1 MDENITIQN
10 DMQTDLQNNSFDSL
24 LSDNPTYTDSDVI
37 GYGVSVGNNAGTS
50 GTESA
55 ADSTAGDIATS
66 DSLVTGSDTLS
77 VSSGDVVNA
86 DNMHISLSDLQ
97 TYQADTVENQID
109 YPASLGSIEEKI
121 DNLNYNITALLFFIV
136 FAWCYERIK
145 NAVRSFNGVGLKQE
159 ETNMDNLIQFIIGDA
174 TTFTPACMVG
184 LIVFCAILECIGSLA
199 YNIMKAGR

>member
-1 MDENITIQN
+1 MNENITIQN

-77 VSSGDVVNA
+77 VSSGDLVSG
-86 DNMHISLSDLQ
+86 DNVYISLSDLQ
-97 TYQADTVENQID
+97 AYQADTVENQID
-109 YPASLGSIEEKI
+109 YSASLESIDEKI
-121 DNLNYNITALLFFIV
+121 DDLNYNISALLFFIV

-145 NAVRSFNGVGLKQE
+145 NAVRSFNGVGLK
-159 ETNMDNLIQFIIGDA
+159 
-174 TTFTPACMVG
+174 
-184 LIVFCAILECIGSLA
+184 
-199 YNIMKAGR
+199 